1 MTGFNNTSR
10 IRRFC
15 LMRINGHHGFQYMNG
30 VVGHKKIAF
39 ELFSLGWVDKPRVIG
54 QKTARKMMKQYYERE
69 NGSEITIPKTKKSV
83 KKQKPKRKKAFLN
96 SWEWRTLRYEILQKY
111 DRRCMCCGASPD
123 DGRTSIHVD
132 HIKPRF
138 RYPELALSED
148 NLQVLCG
155 VCNQGKGAWDETD
168 FRENRTEYDEHIENV
183 VQIELARQAKESQ

>member
-1 MTGFNNTSR
+1 MEYLYRTNKKKYVAHIWMGDDTACTMWSTGGLKKNRKDWVQGTDIHGRR
-10 IRRFC
+10 IC
-15 LMRINGHHGFQYMNG
+15 QSCAHAIA
-30 VVGHKKIAF
+30 KK
-39 ELFSLGWVDKPRVIG
+39 VKR
-54 QKTARKMMKQYYERE
+54 
-69 NGSEITIPKTKKSV
+69 KTKTV
-83 KKQKPKRKKAFLN
+83 QKKKMGKQKAFLT
-96 SWEWRTLRYEILQKY
+96 SWEWRTLRYEVLLKHG
-111 DRRCMCCGASPD
+111 RRCMCCGASPD
-123 DGRTSIHVD
+123 DGRTVIHVD